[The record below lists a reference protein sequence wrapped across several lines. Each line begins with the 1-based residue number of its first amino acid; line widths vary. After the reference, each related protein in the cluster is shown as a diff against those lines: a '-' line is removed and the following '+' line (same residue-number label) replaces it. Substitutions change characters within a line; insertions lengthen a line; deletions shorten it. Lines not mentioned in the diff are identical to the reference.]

1 MNFSPQQDKALDAVA
16 AWLRVQDK
24 PVFYL
29 AGYAGTG
36 KTSLAKYFSNGVD
49 GQVLF
54 ASFTGKAASVM
65 RAKGCLDAKTI
76 HSLIYHPR
84 EKSGETLRRLEAD
97 LECLQLQDPPDLDL
111 IERKKEDI
119 AREKKNLKQPAF
131 ELNPDSD
138 LRGASLLIIDECF
151 VRGTPVDTPKGPR
164 PIEILSPG
172 DRILN
177 AAGTDV
183 VIAISRKKVT
193 SAAKVVCGTTTFVC
207 SENHR
212 FFTGRGVICA
222 SALKPGD
229 SLLKTTEAMRLLRKG
244 ILSEESTGPIL
255 SKGMCGALDASL
267 SRDPC
272 QDIHSRTKPEMR
284 RCQEEMVSEEVPQSH
299 KGIATYRGNES
310 DSESRGLSE
319 DKSNT
324 KNDETSAPRTGGKW
338 TTHSNST
345 KTIGLSFRRQLAS
358 GIRSPHQG
366 TASLLQD
373 RHCQSKNEDCHRSR
387 RTIPLFPKT
396 PRTRPT
402 KNQISNGSRVDSVE
416 ILEQGSPELDQFRDA
431 DGALYLYDLQAARH
445 PSFSIYG
452 CLVHN
457 CSMVGE
463 QMGIDLLAFE
473 VPVLVL
479 GDPAQLPPVRS
490 AGFFTNRMP
499 DVMLTEIHRQEADN
513 PIIEMA
519 TRVREGRG
527 LPYGRYGDSQVLR
540 LSEFD
545 RDATIRSG
553 VQILVGRNETRRRA
567 NARVRAA
574 RGFTDVLPVPGDRL
588 VCCRNDHDVGLLNGT
603 IWSVDSVLG
612 TGDDTQYL
620 RILGEDGGDLVVEV
634 HQAPFH
640 GEEVPPW
647 IRREAEEF
655 DFGYA
660 LTCHKA
666 QGSQWDEVVIVDESA
681 CFRQDANRWA
691 YTAITRASKR
701 VTVVR

>member
-1 MNFSPQQDKALDAVA
+1 MDFSPQQSRALDAVA
-16 AWLRVQDK
+16 SWLRVQDK

-36 KTSLAKYFSNGVD
+36 KTSLAKYFANGVG

-255 SKGMCGALDASL
+255 SKGMCGAL
-267 SRDPC
+267 
-272 QDIHSRTKPEMR
+272 
-284 RCQEEMVSEEVPQSH
+284 
-299 KGIATYRGNES
+299 
-310 DSESRGLSE
+310 
-319 DKSNT
+319 
-324 KNDETSAPRTGGKW
+324 
-338 TTHSNST
+338 
-345 KTIGLSFRRQLAS
+345 
-358 GIRSPHQG
+358 
-366 TASLLQD
+366 
-373 RHCQSKNEDCHRSR
+373 
-387 RTIPLFPKT
+387 
-396 PRTRPT
+396 
-402 KNQISNGSRVDSVE
+402 GSRVDSVE

-545 RDATIRSG
+545 RDATIRAG

-634 HQAPFH
+634 HQAPFR
-640 GEEVPPW
+640 GEEVSPW

-666 QGSQWDEVVIVDESA
+666 QGSQWDEVVIIDESA

-691 YTAITRASKR
+691 YTAITRASKK
-701 VTVVR
+701 VTMVR

>member
-1 MNFSPQQDKALDAVA
+1 MDFSPQQSRALDAVA
-16 AWLRVQDK
+16 SWLRVQDK

-36 KTSLAKYFSNGVD
+36 KTSLAKYFANGVG

-138 LRGASLLIIDECF
+138 LRGASLLIIDEC
-151 VRGTPVDTPKGPR
+151 
-164 PIEILSPG
+164 
-172 DRILN
+172 
-177 AAGTDV
+177 
-183 VIAISRKKVT
+183 
-193 SAAKVVCGTTTFVC
+193 
-207 SENHR
+207 
-212 FFTGRGVICA
+212 
-222 SALKPGD
+222 
-229 SLLKTTEAMRLLRKG
+229 
-244 ILSEESTGPIL
+244 
-255 SKGMCGALDASL
+255 
-267 SRDPC
+267 
-272 QDIHSRTKPEMR
+272 
-284 RCQEEMVSEEVPQSH
+284 
-299 KGIATYRGNES
+299 
-310 DSESRGLSE
+310 
-319 DKSNT
+319 
-324 KNDETSAPRTGGKW
+324 
-338 TTHSNST
+338 
-345 KTIGLSFRRQLAS
+345 
-358 GIRSPHQG
+358 
-366 TASLLQD
+366 
-373 RHCQSKNEDCHRSR
+373 
-387 RTIPLFPKT
+387 
-396 PRTRPT
+396 
-402 KNQISNGSRVDSVE
+402 
-416 ILEQGSPELDQFRDA
+416 
-431 DGALYLYDLQAARH
+431 
-445 PSFSIYG
+445 
-452 CLVHN
+452 
-457 CSMVGE
+457 SMVGE

-545 RDATIRSG
+545 RDATIRAG

-634 HQAPFH
+634 HQAPFR
-640 GEEVPPW
+640 GEEVSPW

-666 QGSQWDEVVIVDESA
+666 QGSQWDEVVIIDESA

-691 YTAITRASKR
+691 YTAITRASKK
-701 VTVVR
+701 VTMVR